1 MDDIFVGRLMSS
13 PVESVS
19 PETPIEQ
26 AARTML
32 DLDIG
37 SLVVVE
43 DATLVGILTT
53 TDYVQVAADSTDT
66 AAATVSDYMTTDVV
80 TATANDSIVDVA
92 ETMVDNGFHH
102 LPVVDD
108 EAGVIGMLT
117 TTDLTAYLSTVESPP
132 VV

>member
-1 MDDIFVGRLMSS
+1 MEDIFVGRLMSS

-32 DLDIG
+32 DRDIG
-37 SLVVVE
+37 SLVVV
-43 DATLVGILTT
+43 DDTGLVGILTT
-53 TDYVQVAADSTDT
+53 TDYVHVAADSTQT
-66 AAATVSDYMTTDVV
+66 ATATVADYMSTDIV
-80 TATANDSIVDVA
+80 TATANDSISEVA

-117 TTDLTAYLSTVESPP
+117 TTDLTAYLSHAAPQLP
-132 VV
+132 

>member
-1 MDDIFVGRLMSS
+1 MDDIFAGRLMSS

-19 PETPIEQ
+19 PETPIEG

-32 DLDIG
+32 DHDIG
-37 SLVVVE
+37 SLVVV
-43 DATLVGILTT
+43 DGTDLVGILTT
-53 TDYVQVAADSTDT
+53 TDYVRVAADS
-66 AAATVSDYMTTDVV
+66 AE
-80 TATANDSIVDVA
+80 TATATVADYMSTGVVTVSANDSVSEVA

-117 TTDLTAYLSTVESPP
+117 TADLTAYLSHAVPQLP
-132 VV
+132 

>member
-1 MDDIFVGRLMSS
+1 MDDIFAGRLMSS

-19 PETPIEQ
+19 PEAPIEG

-32 DLDIG
+32 NHDIG

-43 DATLVGILTT
+43 DTELVGILTT
-53 TDYVQVAADSTDT
+53 TDYVHVAADSTDT
-66 AAATVSDYMTTDVV
+66 DTATVADYMSTGIV
-80 TATANDSIVDVA
+80 TATANDSISEVA
-92 ETMVDNGFHH
+92 ETMVENGFHH

-117 TTDLTAYLSTVESPP
+117 TTDLTAYLSHAVPQLP
-132 VV
+132 